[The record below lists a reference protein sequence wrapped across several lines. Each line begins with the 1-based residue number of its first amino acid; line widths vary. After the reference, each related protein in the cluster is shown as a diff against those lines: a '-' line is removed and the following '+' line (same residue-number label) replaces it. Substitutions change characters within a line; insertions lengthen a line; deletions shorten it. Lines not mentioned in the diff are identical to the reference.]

1 MKILLTAI
9 NAKYIHTNLALRSI
23 RAYIGQYGFS
33 ATLSEYTINQPFD
46 DILAS
51 IYLQA
56 PDVVAFSCYLWN
68 ISLVRRLCVELKKL
82 LPSLHIW
89 LGGPEV
95 SYNSGSFLREN
106 PAVDLVLI
114 GEGEE
119 TFRQLLSS
127 LNEGGNPTDVPGIAY
142 RASGAIYQTNPAK
155 PMDLAALPFA
165 YEDLSAV
172 KNKIL
177 YFETSRGCPFHCS
190 YCLSALTP
198 GVRFVPLAQACS
210 FLRRFLQAGVRQVKF
225 VDRTFNCNPAHADGI
240 LSYLIQNDNGVTNFH
255 FEIAADILADST
267 IALIQSARKELFQFE
282 VGIQ

>member
-95 SYNSGSFLREN
+95 SYNSSSFLREN

-155 PMDLAALPFA
+155 PMDLAAALA

-177 YFETSRGCPFHCS
+177 YFALCGCPFHVLPS
-190 YCLSALTP
+190 ASRLGSALFLGT
-198 GVRFVPLAQACS
+198 GLQ
-210 FLRRFLQAGVRQVKF
+210 FLRRFAGWG
-225 VDRTFNCNPAHADGI
+225 PSG
-240 LSYLIQNDNGVTNFH
+240 NF
-255 FEIAADILADST
+255 
-267 IALIQSARKELFQFE
+267 
-282 VGIQ
+282 G